1 MKKNERIYYYS
12 FLPLIESAFQVRK
25 SRGQELIINESN
37 LMIYFDVNRRTIMRW
52 INRAENDSLIRFI
65 GKKRIFDDF
74 GSQWAMNCYE
84 LISTETKYCSA
95 LQAFINN
102 YMLWEPYFSD
112 RLVLLNNYA
121 DELSTKKIVIAKNK
135 MQNNQKL
142 TKEEMKLLHK
152 HEQNIIYRQTY
163 PWATELLQVINNR
176 RFEKFKSKYLLEGR
190 NRETNVL
197 CGSMNPDNE
206 HVNASEQ
213 DLAERIE
220 LLKEYFNSDDFIE
233 FDTNASIYRL
243 AYALVHNRPLEHDVD
258 VYEAIWNKAF
268 YSIEFN
274 KTTRNALKILCMPIF
289 MSNGTKNAWNAI
301 IANKTGKL
309 TRSEQ
314 DRKDALITLSNVTGL
329 KPREVM
335 DELTAAMRK
344 FIGTADFLEEEIFI
358 HESNLHI
365 LMITMFHDLGINTI
379 NVYDG
384 FYFIKGTMTQ
394 ELFNQ
399 VYDDCTRQLIK
410 NSK

>member
-1 MKKNERIYYYS
+1 MNKNERIYYYN

-37 LMIYFDVNRRTIMRW
+37 LAIYFDVERHTINRW
-52 INRAENDSLIRFI
+52 IKRSESEQLIRNI

-102 YMLWEPYFSD
+102 YMLWEPYLSD

-121 DELSTKKIVIAKNK
+121 DELSTKKIVIAKTK

-176 RFEKFKSKYLLEGR
+176 RFDKFKSKYLLEGR

-220 LLKEYFNSDDFIE
+220 LLKEYFNSDEFIE

-335 DELTAAMRK
+335 DELAAAMRK

-365 LMITMFHDLGINTI
+365 LMITMFHDLGIDTI

-384 FYFIKGTMTQ
+384 FYFVKGTMTQ